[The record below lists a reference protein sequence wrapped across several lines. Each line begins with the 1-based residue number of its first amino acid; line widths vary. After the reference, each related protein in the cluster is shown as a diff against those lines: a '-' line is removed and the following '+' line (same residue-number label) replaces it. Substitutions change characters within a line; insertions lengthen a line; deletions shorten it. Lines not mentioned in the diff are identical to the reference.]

1 MVRKTVAAMA
11 DQLHK
16 LGYSLSQALTH
27 YSQWH
32 RSNKY
37 RGLLIGQLLFEKTLE
52 KTKIGYCL
60 CMMIF
65 FYSVNIYLRFILRL
79 LWTAFK
85 DMCFCFHSSCVIVVF
100 LYLYDLVNELFA

>member
-52 KTKIGYCL
+52 KTKEKIMNKSEKHVDNSIC
-60 CMMIF
+60 F
-65 FYSVNIYLRFILRL
+65 SL
-79 LWTAFK
+79 LLVTV
-85 DMCFCFHSSCVIVVF
+85 CV
-100 LYLYDLVNELFA
+100 